1 MDRSETMS
9 KTINQEVFTKALYS
23 LLEETFEKVAGVY
36 LDGGTS
42 FFESLAALNGAA
54 ASRPIT
60 PEGTTV
66 AAQVRHVRFYIQVLN
81 DYMDGQWHEKV
92 DWKGSWFP
100 AAATDGEWT
109 TLRAQL
115 EDDYRKLLDRFKGIE
130 DWNAERQIG
139 GALAIVVHTAYHL
152 GAIRQIL
159 RVVKP

>member
-1 MDRSETMS
+1 MS
-9 KTINQEVFTKALYS
+9 QTINQEIFTKALYQ
-23 LLEETFEKVAGVY
+23 LLEESFEKVAGVY

-42 FFESLAALNGAA
+42 FFESLAGLDAA
-54 ASRPIT
+54 TASHPIT
-60 PEGTTV
+60 PEGTTI
-66 AAQVRHVRFYIQVLN
+66 AAQVRHVRFYIQILN

-100 AAATDGEWT
+100 AAATDSEWT

-115 EDDYRKLLDRFKGIE
+115 EDDYRMLVERFKGIE
-130 DWNAERQIG
+130 DWNGDRRLG

-152 GAIRQIL
+152 GAIRQIM